1 MPKVKKQGN
10 PKSKKSNAA
19 KSKQVNAKVYK
30 LPKKVRKQTFTKKEM
45 ASETVNSL
53 KEKARDHNAKVKGL
67 LHIKLTQKKMDLFR
81 DVKYKRAA
89 KMKQVRDSSA
99 IGKNRCSK
107 DVYMRDAI
115 PYDAMSPAEK
125 KKFGPCLIQMKDGVN
140 QLYKRDYFEGRYKLV
155 KSKKNKQLKQSVA
168 GSGAGN
174 NVIDL
179 T

>member
-10 PKSKKSNAA
+10 PKSKKSKATNPQT
-19 KSKQVNAKVYK
+19 KAKVYK
-30 LPKKVRKQTFTKKEM
+30 LPKAIRKQTFTKKEM

-81 DVKYKRAA
+81 DVKYKRPA
-89 KMKQVRDSSA
+89 KMYQARDSKPT
-99 IGKNRCSK
+99 GKNICSK

-125 KKFGPCLIQMKDGVN
+125 QKFGPYLIQMKDAVD
-140 QLYKRDYFEGRYKLV
+140 QLYARNYFEGRYKIV
-155 KSKKNKQLKQSVA
+155 KKKKTKPKQSDA
-168 GSGAGN
+168 GTGSGRD
-174 NVIDL
+174 VIDL

>member
-10 PKSKKSNAA
+10 PKSKKSKAT
-19 KSKQVNAKVYK
+19 KPQTKAKVYK
-30 LPKKVRKQTFTKKEM
+30 LPKAIRKKTFSKKQM

-67 LHIKLTQKKMDLFR
+67 LHIKLSQKKMELFR
-81 DVKYKRAA
+81 DVKFKRDA
-89 KMKQVRDSSA
+89 KIQEVRDSKPA
-99 IGKNRCSK
+99 GKNKCSK

-125 KKFGPCLIQMKDGVN
+125 KKFGPYLIQMKDAVDE
-140 QLYKRDYFEGRYKLV
+140 LYKRDYFEGRYKIV
-155 KSKKNKQLKQSVA
+155 KKKKTKPKQSDA
-168 GSGAGN
+168 GTGSGRD
-174 NVIDL
+174 VIDL

>member
-10 PKSKKSNAA
+10 PKTKKSKAT

-67 LHIKLTQKKMDLFR
+67 LHIKLTQRKMDLFR
-81 DVKYKRAA
+81 DVKYKRDA
-89 KMKQVRDSSA
+89 KMKQVRDSKPA
-99 IGKNRCSK
+99 GKNKCSK

-125 KKFGPCLIQMKDGVN
+125 KFGPYLIQMKDAVDK
-140 QLYKRDYFEGRYKLV
+140 LYGWNYFEGRYDV
-155 KSKKNKQLKQSVA
+155 KSKKKNKPKQSAA

-174 NVIDL
+174 SLIGL

>member
-10 PKSKKSNAA
+10 PKSKKSKAT
-19 KSKQVNAKVYK
+19 KPQTKAKVYK
-30 LPKKVRKQTFTKKEM
+30 LPKAIRKKTFTKKQM

-67 LHIKLTQKKMDLFR
+67 LHIKLSQKKMELFR
-81 DVKYKRAA
+81 DVKFKRDA
-89 KMKQVRDSSA
+89 KIQEVRDSKPA
-99 IGKNRCSK
+99 GKNRCSK

-125 KKFGPCLIQMKDGVN
+125 KKFGPYLIQMKDAVD
-140 QLYKRDYFEGRYKLV
+140 QLYKRDYFEGRYKIV
-155 KSKKNKQLKQSVA
+155 KKKKTKPKQSDA
-168 GSGAGN
+168 GTGAGN
-174 NVIDL
+174 SIDL

>member
-10 PKSKKSNAA
+10 PKSKKSKAT
-19 KSKQVNAKVYK
+19 KPQPKAKVYK

-67 LHIKLTQKKMDLFR
+67 LHIKLTQRKMDLFR
-81 DVKYKRAA
+81 DVKYKRPA
-89 KMKQVRDSSA
+89 KMYQGRDSKA
-99 IGKNRCSK
+99 TGNNKCSK

-125 KKFGPCLIQMKDGVN
+125 KKFGPYLIQMKDAVDE
-140 QLYKRDYFEGRYKLV
+140 LYKRDYFEGRYKTV
-155 KSKKNKQLKQSVA
+155 KKKKTKPKQSDA
-168 GSGAGN
+168 GTGAGN
-174 NVIDL
+174 SIDL